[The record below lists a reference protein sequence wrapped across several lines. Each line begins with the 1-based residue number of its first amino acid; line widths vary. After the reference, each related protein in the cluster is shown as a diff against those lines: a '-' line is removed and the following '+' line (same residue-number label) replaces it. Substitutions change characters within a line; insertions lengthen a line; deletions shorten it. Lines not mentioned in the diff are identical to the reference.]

1 MINNHPIL
9 VVFTGES
16 LLLVDG
22 TRKDG
27 SAVILDKLRQ
37 VEIMSDDLFLKIIS
51 REIPAD
57 IVFENED
64 VLAFRDV
71 NPQAPLHVLI
81 IPKVRI
87 PTINDMQ
94 AQDAE
99 LFGKLFLA
107 AQQIAA
113 EQGVAEDGYRVV
125 MNCNSGAGQTV
136 FHVHLHL
143 LGGRLFK
150 WPPG

>member
-1 MINNHPIL
+1 
-9 VVFTGES
+9 
-16 LLLVDG
+16 
-22 TRKDG
+22 
-27 SAVILDKLRQ
+27 
-37 VEIMSDDLFLKIIS
+37 MSDDLFLKIIS

-64 VLAFRDV
+64 VLAFRDL

-81 IPKVRI
+81 IPKTHVR
-87 PTINDMQ
+87 TINDIRPDQ
-94 AQDAE
+94 AE

-107 AQQIAA
+107 ARQIAA
-113 EQGVAEDGYRVV
+113 DHGVSEEGYRVV
-125 MNCNSGAGQTV
+125 MNCNAGAGQTV

-143 LGGRLFK
+143 LGGRRFA